1 MLIIYLSSI
10 HRSIYMQ
17 VLFFSVCVYL
27 YCCWR
32 SNYQREWDPINRLNS
47 ARLPHFCVCSK
58 PTPGFLIRYMSWPF
72 RVRLRGVRGD
82 CSFFFF
88 YIGEIVDHHCLSY
101 IFIES
106 NIHIMK
112 KKIYKQTKSAN
123 SDCRQFQQ

>member
-1 MLIIYLSSI
+1 MLTIYLSSI

-72 RVRLRGVRGD
+72 RVRLRLVRGD
-82 CSFFFF
+82 CSFFFLYRWICWPSLFKLYFHRIKYSF
-88 YIGEIVDHHCLSY
+88 YE
-101 IFIES
+101 E
-106 NIHIMK
+106 K
-112 KKIYKQTKSAN
+112 KYKQTKSAN